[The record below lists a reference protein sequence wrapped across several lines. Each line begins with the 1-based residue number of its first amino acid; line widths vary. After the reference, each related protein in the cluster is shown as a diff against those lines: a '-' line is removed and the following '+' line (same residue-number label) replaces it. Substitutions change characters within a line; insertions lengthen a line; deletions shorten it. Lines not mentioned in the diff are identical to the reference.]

1 MSVKRAKKIHAMLY
15 AITRD
20 PHIGRTKLMKF
31 IFFVDL
37 IHYNQRGSTLF
48 DSTYIRMP
56 QGSVEA
62 GAFSLAGESN
72 LFFDVTYL
80 RPRTGAYETY
90 HFRKKMEPDMSLFS
104 PYERTL
110 LESVFSTLNPLSA
123 KEISDVNHQLRLW
136 REFTDGDE
144 IPIEHLELND
154 AEIALLEEHGFFID
168 GFHRRFCRT
177 MPALAAEIAGAVAPL
192 PGERIASVEDQ
203 LDALLRA
210 YPSSL
215 DVFYDAYLAW
225 DDAFRT
231 ALTSDPSRTLEL
243 TELCSDAL
251 CYIFCTIS
259 AKATTEGTLAADCER
274 IEERFN
280 TIQEEII
287 RTNPE
292 GPPPDHVASLVD
304 ETMEVS
310 RSLASRTPIP
320 GRR

>member
-20 PHIGRTKLMKF
+20 SHIGRTKLMKF

-62 GAFSLAGESN
+62 TSFSLAGESN
-72 LFFDVTYL
+72 LFFSVKYL
-80 RPRTGAYETY
+80 RPRTGAYEMY
-90 HFRKKMEPDMSLFS
+90 RFREKMDPDMGLFS

-110 LESVFSTLNPLSA
+110 LESVFSILKPLSA
-123 KEISDVNHQLRLW
+123 KKISDVNHQLRLW

-144 IPIEHLELND
+144 IPTEHLELND

-203 LDALLRA
+203 LDALLRE

-231 ALTSDPSRTLEL
+231 ALASDPSRTQEL
-243 TELCSDAL
+243 TEMCSEAL
-251 CYIFCTIS
+251 CYVFCTIS
-259 AKATTEGTLAADCER
+259 AKETSEGTLAEQCRR
-274 IEERFN
+274 IEEYFN
-280 TIQEEII
+280 TIHEEII
-287 RTNPE
+287 RTNPG

-304 ETMEVS
+304 EAMEIS